1 MSEINK
7 DDLISMAGDNVYDT
21 EYSTKITISC
31 KSTTIK
37 MIKELKEELNR
48 IGLKVN
54 NAQLLEYMV
63 IELYNTNL
71 NSYK

>member
-31 KSTTIK
+31 KGTTIK

-63 IELYNTNL
+63 VELYNTNL